1 MRVMEQWLDGF
12 PVPEEKRIFV
22 DYVFKLLYLSFALKE
37 QYDYLVRVMEQW
49 RDGFPTPEDKRIFV
63 DNVFKQMEG
72 DERLVSDPYV
82 RKPWLRIRI
91 TYMRIRI

>member
-1 MRVMEQWLDGF
+1 
-12 PVPEEKRIFV
+12 
-22 DYVFKLLYLSFALKE
+22 
-37 QYDYLVRVMEQW
+37 MEQW
-49 RDGFPTPEDKRIFV
+49 RDGFPAPEEKRIFV

-91 TYMRIRI
+91 T